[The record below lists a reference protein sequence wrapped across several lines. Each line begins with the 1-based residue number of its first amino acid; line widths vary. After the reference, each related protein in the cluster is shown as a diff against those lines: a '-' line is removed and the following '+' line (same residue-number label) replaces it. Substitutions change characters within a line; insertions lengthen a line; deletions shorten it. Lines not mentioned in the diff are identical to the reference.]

1 MEITKTLTLSPL
13 QVQETV
19 HRLCHF
25 APGDYGPEVRES
37 MYDHLVLQALLRLDD
52 SPHSVD
58 EIRDTL
64 KSTFSLSFESVEIA
78 DSLQRLRQ
86 KKLAIRSAG
95 EPFLYSIPTKRR
107 GELNVIVNE
116 RAKLEEDVLQEWLRE
131 VERSHPKI
139 TKAEKQV
146 LLDDF
151 RLYLSYVFAKH
162 GAECMTLLYPGQKE
176 LDSFMDA
183 AIEKGHQLPKREKRI
198 HEMRMAA
205 FSDFFEKA
213 SESEIRKRYIAELF
227 DSAFFLFIIHVD
239 PNCSALMRVATEGK
253 KLFLDANVVYRLINL
268 QTPRLYKTTKRVIEV
283 SQALGFATVVSKR
296 TFEELRSSIRGDVK
310 YLEQNPPLS
319 RDFARLA
326 HQYSDESGFI
336 TTFWRQHAETGIGLE
351 DFAGTYRNLDT
362 LLAQHGVEITEEFAD
377 KIEKDRRHL
386 QYEVDELEYY
396 LNVENGQNR
405 HWELIHHD
413 AFLRLVVLEVRGQM
427 CETFLETNAW
437 LLTCDGWLLGYERK
451 KRDEQGGL
459 PACIHIRNWLQCIR
473 PLLPRTEKY
482 DDVFAE
488 LLTSPLI
495 RAYEKTPH
503 ELVHKLLATLSY
515 YKDMAPELAAT
526 LLADKI
532 FVSRFRN
539 ATTQE
544 EREQVIDSALI
555 SQHAELEQRR
565 AQEAFRRV
573 KAEQALATEKAAK
586 EKEARA
592 RHETEQARA
601 EAEQA
606 KAVAIQES
614 EAERRERLKAEREL
628 QKVTSKIEE
637 MSRQV
642 TYLRWGLAVILAMS
656 VFIVVP
662 VVRNWEVIPE
672 AYVLYAEFLTAFI
685 IGLIA
690 ACVAL
695 GVERTWRRFLEIDA
709 IGGGVVVLWV
719 IFKFIFGG

>member
-1 MEITKTLTLSPL
+1 
-13 QVQETV
+13 
-19 HRLCHF
+19 
-25 APGDYGPEVRES
+25 
-37 MYDHLVLQALLRLDD
+37 
-52 SPHSVD
+52 
-58 EIRDTL
+58 
-64 KSTFSLSFESVEIA
+64 
-78 DSLQRLRQ
+78 
-86 KKLAIRSAG
+86 
-95 EPFLYSIPTKRR
+95 
-107 GELNVIVNE
+107 
-116 RAKLEEDVLQEWLRE
+116 
-131 VERSHPKI
+131 
-139 TKAEKQV
+139 
-146 LLDDF
+146 
-151 RLYLSYVFAKH
+151 
-162 GAECMTLLYPGQKE
+162 
-176 LDSFMDA
+176 
-183 AIEKGHQLPKREKRI
+183 
-198 HEMRMAA
+198 
-205 FSDFFEKA
+205 
-213 SESEIRKRYIAELF
+213 
-227 DSAFFLFIIHVD
+227 
-239 PNCSALMRVATEGK
+239 
-253 KLFLDANVVYRLINL
+253 
-268 QTPRLYKTTKRVIEV
+268 
-283 SQALGFATVVSKR
+283 
-296 TFEELRSSIRGDVK
+296 
-310 YLEQNPPLS
+310 
-319 RDFARLA
+319 
-326 HQYSDESGFI
+326 
-336 TTFWRQHAETGIGLE
+336 
-351 DFAGTYRNLDT
+351 
-362 LLAQHGVEITEEFAD
+362 
-377 KIEKDRRHL
+377 
-386 QYEVDELEYY
+386 
-396 LNVENGQNR
+396 
-405 HWELIHHD
+405 
-413 AFLRLVVLEVRGQM
+413 
-427 CETFLETNAW
+427 
-437 LLTCDGWLLGYERK
+437 
-451 KRDEQGGL
+451 
-459 PACIHIRNWLQCIR
+459 
-473 PLLPRTEKY
+473 
-482 DDVFAE
+482 
-488 LLTSPLI
+488 
-495 RAYEKTPH
+495 
-503 ELVHKLLATLSY
+503 
-515 YKDMAPELAAT
+515 MAPELAAT